1 MQTVIG
7 LGKAGCNITD
17 QLSQYPQYQI
27 KKIDVGLKK
36 TKTTFGLKHQDSPEL
51 YEKSNMPKGINNFL
65 EGVMPETL
73 FITSC
78 GAVSGASLK
87 ILQKIHNKTKIK
99 VMYIVPQ
106 GDDLVGQKI
115 LQNRL
120 LFNVFQ
126 EYARSGL
133 LDQVILVDNSKISDI
148 MGPVPIMK
156 FWDSINKLTAT
167 TYHMLNVFQNTQP
180 VMTTQTKRIETARI
194 STIGML
200 DSQNNQENMFFEL
213 DIPREKSYY
222 YGVPKKQ
229 LEEDPN
235 LMEVIRENLKSNIEH
250 EKMKTTYSVH
260 STDYNELIAYCEKS
274 STLIQQLAV

>member
-17 QLSQYPQYQI
+17 HLSQYPQYQI

-51 YEKSNMPKGINNFL
+51 YESTTMPKGINNFL
-65 EGVMPETL
+65 EGVMSETL

-87 ILQKIHNKTKIK
+87 ILQLIKDKTKIK
-99 VMYIVPQ
+99 IMYIIPQ
-106 GDDLVGQKI
+106 ADDLTGEKK
-115 LQNRL
+115 LQNNL

-126 EYARSGL
+126 EYARSDL
-133 LDQVILVDNSKISDI
+133 INRVFLIDNSRLSDI
-148 MGPVPIMK
+148 IGPVPIMK
-156 FWDSINKLTAT
+156 FWDSLNNLVAT
-167 TYHMLNVFQNTQP
+167 TYHMLNVFQNTQA
-180 VMTTQTKRIETARI
+180 VMTTQTRRIDTARI
-194 STIGML
+194 STLGLL
-200 DSQNNQENMFFEL
+200 DSKKNKEKVFFKL

-235 LMEVIRENLKSNIEH
+235 LMEVIRHNLKSNIEH
-250 EKMKTTYSVH
+250 EKMKATYSVH